1 MGAAEPDRLAPSN
14 AVTVTNPEGS
24 SPYVLVC
31 DHASNFVPPPYGT
44 LGLEPADLERH
55 IAWDPGA
62 LPVARRM
69 AAALDATLIESC
81 VSRLVIDCNRAL
93 HAPDLILEV
102 SVSERIVVPA
112 NQQLSADERE
122 ARIALSWRPFH
133 DAIETIVGSRLARGH
148 DTALVSVHSFT
159 PVFRGRERPW
169 QIGIVHDEDVR
180 LSHPFVAALERVGG
194 LTVGDNQPYSPAD
207 GVYYT
212 LERHARSR
220 GLASVMIEIRND
232 EIRDDK
238 GQSLWA
244 GRLGD
249 ILAALAGIWDHHE
262 DETRTTGRLGVR
274 QTISRGR

>member
-14 AVTVTNPEGS
+14 AVKVTNPEGS

-31 DHASNFVPPPYGT
+31 DHASNFVPPFYGT
-44 LGLEPADLERH
+44 LGLEPADLDRH

-102 SVSERIVVPA
+102 SVSEKIVVPA
-112 NQQLSADERE
+112 NQRLSAEERE

-133 DAIETIVGSRLARGH
+133 DAIEAVIGVRVADGR

-159 PVFRGRERPW
+159 PLFKGSHRPW
-169 QIGIVHDEDVR
+169 QIGIVHDDDIR
-180 LSHPFVAALERVGG
+180 LSQPFVAALQRVGG

-220 GLASVMIEIRND
+220 DLPCAMIEIRND
-232 EIRDDK
+232 EIRDDN

-249 ILAALAGIWDHHE
+249 ILAALAGTWDHHE

-274 QTISRGR
+274 QKISRGR